1 MFIYTETIVPPNVT
15 VNRVRRDNAT
25 VMQIRWGPPLHPV
38 RGYFILYRKFDWFY
52 RGRWQV
58 KEINDPTALSS
69 EVIAN
74 DPGRSYIVVV
84 RGKAVR
90 SKSSLFEQP
99 YQI

>member
-25 VMQIRWGPPLHPV
+25 MMQIRWGLPLHPV